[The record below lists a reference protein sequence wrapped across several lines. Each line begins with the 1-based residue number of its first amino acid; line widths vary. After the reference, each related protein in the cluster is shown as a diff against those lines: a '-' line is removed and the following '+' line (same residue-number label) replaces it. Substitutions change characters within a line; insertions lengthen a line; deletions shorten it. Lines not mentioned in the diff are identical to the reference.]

1 MAVQASFEPNYTRG
15 ITVAPGTASASS
27 VIGFGSKALVF
38 TNLSPTVISYIRVG
52 NAGITASTAD
62 YPLLPNS
69 QISVS
74 KCQDDTHVAYIT
86 SSGTGSIHIIPGE
99 GY

>member
-1 MAVQASFEPNYTRG
+1 MSVQASFNPSYTSG
-15 ITVAPGTASASS
+15 ITVSPTTSSASS
-27 VIGFGSKALVF
+27 TIGLGSKALVL
-38 TNLSPTVISYIRVG
+38 TNLSASVLAYVRVG
-52 NAGITASTAD
+52 KSGITASTAD

-74 KCQDDTHVAYIT
+74 KEQDDTTVAYIT
-86 SSGTGSIHIIPGE
+86 SSGTGSIHILPGE

>member
-1 MAVQASFEPNYTRG
+1 MAVQASFEPSYTRG
-15 ITVAPGTASASS
+15 ITVAPSTASASS
-27 VIGFGSKALVF
+27 VIGVGSKSLVF
-38 TNLSPTVISYIRVG
+38 TNLSESVIAYVRVG

-86 SSGTGSIHIIPGE
+86 ASGTGSVHIIPGE

>member
-1 MAVQASFEPNYTRG
+1 MAVQASFEPSYTRG
-15 ITVAPGTASASS
+15 ITVTPTTASASS
-27 VIGFGSKALVF
+27 AIGVGSKALVF
-38 TNLSPTVISYIRVG
+38 TNLSASVIAYVRVG

-74 KCQDDTHVAYIT
+74 KCTDDTHVAYIT
-86 SSGTGSIHIIPGE
+86 ASGTGSVHIIPGE

>member
-1 MAVQASFEPNYTRG
+1 MAVQASFEPSYTRG
-15 ITVAPGTASASS
+15 ITVSPTTSSASS
-27 VIGFGSKALVF
+27 AIGLGSKALVF
-38 TNLSPTVISYIRVG
+38 TNLSSSVVSYVRVG
-52 NAGITASTAD
+52 GSGITASAAD

-86 SSGTGSIHIIPGE
+86 ASGTGSVHIIPGE